1 MTTRESVNELV
12 QMVLTGK
19 MIEAFDKF
27 YDDNVSMQ
35 ENEAPPLV
43 GKAANREKEL
53 GMASQIKEMHDG
65 KALAILV
72 DGDHAA
78 IEWLTEFTGQ
88 DNKRRRV
95 HQVARQEWQNGK
107 IIREQFFYNP
117 SSEGGG

>member
-19 MIEAFDKF
+19 MMDAFDKF

-35 ENEAPPLV
+35 ENEAAPLV

-53 GMASQIKEMHDG
+53 GMASQIKEMHEG
-65 KALAILV
+65 KALAVLV
-72 DGDHAA
+72 DGDNAA

-88 DNKRRRV
+88 DGKRHRV
-95 HQVARQEWQNGK
+95 HQVARQTWANGK
-107 IIREQFFYNP
+107 VVKEQFFYDTQG
-117 SSEGGG
+117 E